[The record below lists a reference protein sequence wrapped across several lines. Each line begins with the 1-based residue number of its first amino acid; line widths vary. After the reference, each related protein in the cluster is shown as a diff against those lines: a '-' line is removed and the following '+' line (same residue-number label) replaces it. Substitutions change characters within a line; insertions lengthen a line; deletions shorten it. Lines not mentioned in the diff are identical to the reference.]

1 MTVYSVTKSHVNI
14 SSHNSGETYNVMI
27 SKNHTNVQLH
37 KKFTKC
43 DDLYYLEITIELRS
57 ITIIFV

>member
-1 MTVYSVTKSHVNI
+1 MTVNSLTKSHVKI
-14 SSHNSGETYNVMI
+14 YLIILGKHNVMI
-27 SKNHTNVQLH
+27 SKDRTNVQLH

-43 DDLYYLEITIELRS
+43 GDLYLEISIEFRS

>member
-1 MTVYSVTKSHVNI
+1 
-14 SSHNSGETYNVMI
+14 MI
-27 SKNHTNVQLH
+27 SKYGTNVQLH

-43 DDLYYLEITIELRS
+43 DDLYYEISIEFRS

>member
-1 MTVYSVTKSHVNI
+1 
-14 SSHNSGETYNVMI
+14 MI
-27 SKNHTNVQLH
+27 SKGPTNFEMH

-43 DDLYYLEITIELRS
+43 DDLYFKISTEFRS

>member
-1 MTVYSVTKSHVNI
+1 
-14 SSHNSGETYNVMI
+14 MI
-27 SKNHTNVQLH
+27 SKDRTNVQSH

-43 DDLYYLEITIELRS
+43 DDLHLEIAIEFRS

>member
-1 MTVYSVTKSHVNI
+1 MTINSMTKSHVK
-14 SSHNSGETYNVMI
+14 MD
-27 SKNHTNVQLH
+27 

-43 DDLYYLEITIELRS
+43 DDQYLEISIEFRS